1 MKSNLRNIIKVKN
14 TIRSDRIYNQK
25 KRLDDEGE
33 IFFLFKGI
41 LIKGIEFGSTERLLQ
56 VSYAVDCTILC

>member
-33 IFFLFKGI
+33 IFFFKGI

-56 VSYAVDCTILC
+56 VFLKLTVPILC